1 MNAPLQAPQRRA
13 AVISMHYTYAYA
25 SHMIALAQSLRALGF
40 AVTFILD
47 KKYLSLSGFSQIG
60 DTVPA
65 SQFQNNSAR
74 PQIDVAIFCNSA
86 VKNHSLAGTLRAEN
100 TSVFYLFHEP
110 ESVWNWQVLKSEGAM
125 KALRFFFSTY
135 YSIKTVRQASGVIV
149 CSSYAQSLYQRNY
162 LRFNR
167 NVCVMPLP
175 FDDEVGSER
184 FEQMRSQKQYFGFVG
199 TACKAH
205 GFGAFVNLAKFALR
219 NDSDIPFAIATWVD
233 LAPLLRSDQELAG
246 LVKQG
251 KIRMQHGRELSNDEI
266 NQYSLECF
274 CIWNVYRRSTQ
285 SGVLPRSFMAGTPV
299 LASRVGSF
307 PDEVQPGFTG
317 EFVDVNE
324 DPAAILATVQNL
336 RAHAADYV
344 DECRKRFLERFYYHA
359 NQNQLAEI
367 LESTYINNLSRS
379 TAASNEAG

>member
-1 MNAPLQAPQRRA
+1 
-13 AVISMHYTYAYA
+13 
-25 SHMIALAQSLRALGF
+25 MIALAQSLRALGF
-40 AVTFILD
+40 EVTFILD
-47 KKYLSLSGFSQIG
+47 EGYLSLSGLSLIG

-65 SQFQNNSAR
+65 SQYHNDPAR
-74 PQIDVAIFCNSA
+74 PQLDVAIFCNSA
-86 VKNHSLAGTLRAEN
+86 IKNHSLARTLRAEK

-125 KALRFFFSTY
+125 KALRFLFSTY
-135 YSIKTVRQASGVIV
+135 YSIKTLRQASGVIV
-149 CSSYAQSLYQRNY
+149 CSSYAYSLYQQNY

-167 NVCVMPLP
+167 NVYVMPLP

-184 FEQMRSQKQYFGFVG
+184 FEQMRSKKQYFGFVG

-205 GFGAFVNLAKFALR
+205 GFDDFVNFAKFSLR
-219 NDSDIPFAIATWVD
+219 NGSDIPFAIATRVN
-233 LAPLLRSDQELAG
+233 LASLLQSDQELAN

-274 CIWNVYRRSTQ
+274 CIWNVYLRSTQ
-285 SGVLPRSFMAGTPV
+285 SGVLPRSYMAGTPV

-307 PDEVQPGFTG
+307 QEEVQPGFTG

-324 DPAAILATVQNL
+324 DPAVILATVQNL
-336 RAHAADYV
+336 REHAADYF
-344 DECRKRFLERFYYHA
+344 DECRRRFLEKFYFRA
-359 NQNQLAEI
+359 NCNQLTEIINTPGRAE
-367 LESTYINNLSRS
+367 SG
-379 TAASNEAG
+379 A

>member
-1 MNAPLQAPQRRA
+1 
-13 AVISMHYTYAYA
+13 MHYTYAHA
-25 SHMIALAQSLRALGF
+25 SHMIALGQSLRALGF

-47 KKYLSLSGFSQIG
+47 SKYLSICGFSRIG

-65 SQFQNNSAR
+65 SQFRNNSER
-74 PQIDVAIFCNSA
+74 PPIDVAVFCNSA
-86 VKNHSLAGTLRAEN
+86 VKNHSLVRTLRAEK

-110 ESVWNWQVLKSEGAM
+110 ETVWSWQVLKSEGAM

-135 YSIKTVRQASGVIV
+135 YSIKTLRQASGVIV
-149 CSSYAQSLYQRNY
+149 CSSYARSLYQRNF

-167 NVCVMPLP
+167 NVHVMPLP
-175 FDDEVGSER
+175 YDDEVGAER
-184 FEQMRSQKQYFGFVG
+184 FEQMRSRKQYFGFVG

-205 GFGAFVNLAKFALR
+205 GFDAFVKYAKFALR
-219 NDSDIPFAIATWVD
+219 NGSDIPFVIATWVD
-233 LAPLLRSDQELAG
+233 LASLLRSDQELAA

-266 NQYSLECF
+266 NQHSLECF

-307 PDEVQPGFTG
+307 PEEVQPGHTG
-317 EFVDVNE
+317 EFASVNE
-324 DPAAILATVQNL
+324 NPAAILATVQNL
-336 RAHAADYV
+336 RAHAADYF
-344 DECRKRFLERFYYHA
+344 DECRKIFLEKYYYRA
-359 NQNQLAEI
+359 NHNLLSEI
-367 LESTYINNLSRS
+367 IESTSINKQSQAVDDGYKAR
-379 TAASNEAG
+379 

>member
-1 MNAPLQAPQRRA
+1 
-13 AVISMHYTYAYA
+13 
-25 SHMIALAQSLRALGF
+25 MIALAQSLRLLGF

-47 KKYLSLSGFSQIG
+47 EKYLSISGFSLIG
-60 DTVPA
+60 NMVPS
-65 SQFQNNSAR
+65 SQFLNDPAR
-74 PQIDVAIFCNSA
+74 PAIDVAIFCNSA
-86 VKNHSLAGTLRAEN
+86 IKNYSLARTLRAEK

-135 YSIKTVRQASGVIV
+135 YSIKTVRRASGVIV

-162 LRFNR
+162 LRFNP
-167 NVCVMPLP
+167 NVYVVPLP

-205 GFGAFVNLAKFALR
+205 GFDAFVEFAKFALR
-219 NDSDIPFAIATWVD
+219 NGSDIPFAIATRVG
-233 LAPLLRSDQELAG
+233 LASLLQSDQELAG

-266 NQYSLECF
+266 NQHSLECF

-307 PDEVQPGFTG
+307 PEEVQPGLTG

-336 RAHAADYV
+336 RAHAEEYV
-344 DECRKRFLERFYYHA
+344 DACRKRFLGKFYFRA
-359 NQNQLAEI
+359 NCNRLAEI
-367 LESTYINNLSRS
+367 LESTSINKSIAKTTPTR
-379 TAASNEAG
+379 THQR

>member
-1 MNAPLQAPQRRA
+1 
-13 AVISMHYTYAYA
+13 
-25 SHMIALAQSLRALGF
+25 MIALAQSLRVLGF
-40 AVTFILD
+40 EITFILD
-47 KKYLSLSGFSQIG
+47 EGYISLSGLSLTG
-60 DTVPA
+60 DTVTA
-65 SQFQNNSAR
+65 SQYHNDSAR
-74 PQIDVAIFCNSA
+74 PQLDVAIFCNSA
-86 VKNHSLAGTLRAEN
+86 ISNHSLARTLHAEK

-110 ESVWNWQVLKSEGAM
+110 ESVWSWQVLKSEGAM
-125 KALRFFFSTY
+125 KALRFLFSTY
-135 YSIKTVRQASGVIV
+135 YSIKTLSQASGVIV
-149 CSSYAQSLYQRNY
+149 CSSYAHTLYQQHY

-167 NVCVMPLP
+167 NVYVMPLP

-184 FEQMRSQKQYFGFVG
+184 FEQMRDQKQYFGFVG

-205 GFGAFVNLAKFALR
+205 GFDDFVNFAKFALR
-219 NDSDIPFAIATWVD
+219 SGSDIPFAIVTRVN
-233 LAPLLRSDQELAG
+233 LASLLQSDQELTS

-307 PDEVQPGFTG
+307 PEEVQPGLTG

-336 RAHAADYV
+336 REHAVDYF
-344 DECRKRFLERFYYHA
+344 DECRRRFIEKFYFHA
-359 NQNQLAEI
+359 NCSRLAEI
-367 LESTYINNLSRS
+367 FDTSGRVESET
-379 TAASNEAG
+379 